1 MRANYGEIWPNLY
14 NFAAP
19 ILTAAAL
26 VLPHQGMRLL
36 AALIL
41 VCLALPAQADRY
53 VSCVHDQL
61 LSAGFDPGADND
73 TDYETIRGAIRAFET
88 EHGHIST
95 RQFTPDTAPIWCRLI
110 GLVDPDLT
118 LHWPGSQQPHDL
130 HFSDTIAPTFRA
142 DVRAFATR
150 ARQLLESETGAR
162 LAGRHLILVAD
173 DAEDLLAMLQQHT
186 DVKLSNPLPTMRNT
200 CASEAGIGGL
210 AVTGVMLVCIGPG
223 NTVGQGIV
231 RRQFET
237 VIMHEY
243 MHLLQTEL
251 AGTTYVRHG
260 EAAIVASSGPLWL
273 KEGTAD
279 MFAFRQI
286 YGVEPQTYQNAMLDM
301 FDAPATDLDNLERLG
316 ALQSRQVELYLVGG
330 AATAEA
336 IGSSDMAVIAEFY
349 ERLGRGEAWQP
360 AFELAFGMSPEV
372 LYACEKWANTN
383 LRGPCPRQ

>member
-1 MRANYGEIWPNLY
+1 
-14 NFAAP
+14 
-19 ILTAAAL
+19 
-26 VLPHQGMRLL
+26 MRLL
-36 AALIL
+36 AVLLLL
-41 VCLALPAQADRY
+41 VLALPAKADRY

-61 LSAGFDPGADND
+61 LSAGFDPGTDD
-73 TDYETIRGAIRAFET
+73 TGDYVTMRAAIRAFEA

-95 RQFTPDTAPIWCRLI
+95 RQFTTDTAPIWCRLI
-110 GLVDPDLT
+110 GLALPNLT
-118 LHWPGSQQPHDL
+118 LHWPGSQQPHDI
-130 HFSDTIAPTFRA
+130 HFSDAIPAAFRA
-142 DVRAFATR
+142 DVRDYAAR
-150 ARQLLESETGAR
+150 ARQALESETGAR

-173 DAEDLLAMLQQHT
+173 DAEDLLSMLQHHT
-186 DVKLSNPLPTMRNT
+186 DVNLSNPLPTMRNT

-223 NTVGQGIV
+223 NTVGDGIV
-231 RRQFET
+231 RRHFET

-251 AGTTYVRHG
+251 SGTPYVRHG

-279 MFAFRQI
+279 MFAFHQI
-286 YGVEPQTYQNAMLDM
+286 YGVEPETYQNAMLDM
-301 FDAPATDLDNLERLG
+301 FESAATDLDNLERLG
-316 ALQSRQVELYLVGG
+316 ALKSRQLELYLVGG

-372 LYACEKWANTN
+372 LYACAKWANTD